1 MIHVRVGKSSYDF
14 PSMGV
19 TYIVNGNILL
29 FNYRQYDTII
39 INNAHLYK
47 NLMPFLHLC
56 KKYNKLV
63 YVGGLINDITVSTLK
78 IADTFVKEC

>member
-19 TYIVNGNILL
+19 TYIVEGNILL

-47 NLMPFLHLC
+47 
-56 KKYNKLV
+56 
-63 YVGGLINDITVSTLK
+63 I
-78 IADTFVKEC
+78 